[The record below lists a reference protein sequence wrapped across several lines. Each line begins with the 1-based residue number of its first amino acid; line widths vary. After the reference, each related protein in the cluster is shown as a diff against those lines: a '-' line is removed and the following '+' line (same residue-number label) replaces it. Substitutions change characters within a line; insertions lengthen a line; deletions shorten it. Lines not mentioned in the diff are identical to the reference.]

1 MKIIFNYVAAASGKL
16 NGLVDAKNKGGQ
28 YFRNFS
34 VPLNPDTT
42 AQALVRNRLTGF
54 SQNWQS
60 LTDGDRLSWENF
72 ALLHPRTN
80 ALGAIRHLSGF
91 QVYVS
96 ANNNIANGGG
106 VAIDVAPASAAVP
119 ALSALSVVADG
130 SGPNV
135 LDVTFA
141 PTPVPPDTA
150 MVIQATLP
158 LSPGISNANNKFRQ
172 IAVEAAGAAAD
183 LDLLLEYESKFGT
196 LISGQQIQIR
206 AYNIN
211 LLTGVVS
218 LALKATTIT
227 L

>member
-1 MKIIFNYVAAASGKL
+1 MKIKFNFIAAASGKE
-16 NGLVDAKNKGGQ
+16 GGIVAAKNKGGQ

-34 VPLNPDTT
+34 VPLNPDTP
-42 AQALVRNRLTGF
+42 AQTVVKNRLVGF

-60 LTDGDRLSWENF
+60 LTEAQRLSWANF
-72 ALLHPRTN
+72 AELHPRTN
-80 ALGAIRHLSGF
+80 PLGDVRHLSGF

-96 ANNNIANGGG
+96 ANNNIANGAG

-119 ALSALSVVADG
+119 AITDLSLVADG
-130 SGPNV
+130 SGPNAF
-135 LDVTFA
+135 DVTFA
-141 PTPVPPDTA
+141 PTPVPADTT

-158 LSPGISNANNKFRQ
+158 LSPGIKNANNKFRQ
-172 IAVEAAGAAAD
+172 IAIETAGAASD

-211 LLTGVVS
+211 LLTGIVS